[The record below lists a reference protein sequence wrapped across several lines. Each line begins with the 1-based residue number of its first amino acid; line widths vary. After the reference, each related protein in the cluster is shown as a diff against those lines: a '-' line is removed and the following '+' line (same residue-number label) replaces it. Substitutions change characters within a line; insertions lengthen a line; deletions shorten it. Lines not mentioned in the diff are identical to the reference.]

1 MCNLSICY
9 WSAKFHSWSVL
20 YELYSK
26 LLEVPHERNESCHKR
41 GVPLQ
46 SWTERNI
53 FCVGCWKISVLQQP
67 RLKFVVILFI
77 SPSLRTRRWK
87 GRCQIFPVFQHV
99 CLFVCLFLSDFL
111 ALAPA
116 RFSLFFCF
124 FSSRSRSRFSSLY
137 LIVYSLT
144 SNLLHVISLTF
155 LKLSPWFL
163 ATDQDGLDP
172 ILSCLVHISL
182 CVWPRKE
189 ICFRKPDCD
198 CGTSGARKGAP
209 WLAKPGSV
217 KLRHSRQLYQH
228 EGKQNISGIRP
239 FCRHFGR
246 P

>member
-1 MCNLSICY
+1 MFEALEQQPFRDIMCNLSICY

-26 LLEVPHERNESCHKR
+26 LLEVPHQRNESCHKR
-41 GVPLQ
+41 GV
-46 SWTERNI
+46 
-53 FCVGCWKISVLQQP
+53 
-67 RLKFVVILFI
+67 
-77 SPSLRTRRWK
+77 
-87 GRCQIFPVFQHV
+87 
-99 CLFVCLFLSDFL
+99 
-111 ALAPA
+111 
-116 RFSLFFCF
+116 
-124 FSSRSRSRFSSLY
+124 
-137 LIVYSLT
+137 
-144 SNLLHVISLTF
+144 HVISLTF

-217 KLRHSRQLYQH
+217 KLRRSRQLCEH

-246 P
+246 PCGPRNAF